1 MTDAQPVVLF
11 KRLQRD
17 TRQQVLHELEAR
29 VSEDGQHLILS
40 RYRERTGDGAAAQQR
55 HEVHR
60 RVPIATLLKW
70 MARQSLER
78 EPS

>member
-1 MTDAQPVVLF
+1 MNDPQPVVLF
-11 KRLQRD
+11 RRLQRD

-29 VSEDGQHLILS
+29 VSKDGQHLILS

-70 MARQSLER
+70 VARQSLVR